1 MKVYVTMARN
11 SMQSTFAYR
20 TAYAMGTA
28 ASCFQLVATVA
39 LWSAL
44 LAGGAEMGGF
54 DLAEM
59 KAYLLVGFA
68 TGWLGNA
75 VGEWT
80 LANRI
85 RDGQV
90 ALDLVKPI
98 ETQKL
103 MFAQV
108 LGGFPIELSIIAVV
122 CAGFVAFAGPVPG
135 PQNPGLLVVSLLLV
149 LPVRFGIA
157 FLTTQLVFWTQNFHG
172 VAWARNA
179 VGAVLSGALVPLALM
194 PGWLQATAAV
204 LPFASLTS
212 TPALIYLGKVST
224 AEAYALIGVQVFWG
238 LALWVLA
245 RWAFRVASRQVTVH
259 GG

>member
-1 MKVYVTMARN
+1 MKPYRTMARN
-11 SMQSTFAYR
+11 SMQSTFAFR
-20 TAYAMGTA
+20 TAFLMA
-28 ASCFQLVATVA
+28 AVAACFQLVATVA

-44 LAGGAEMGGF
+44 LSNGGSIGGF
-54 DLAEM
+54 TLPEM
-59 KAYLLVGFA
+59 KAYLLMGYV

-75 VGEWT
+75 IGEWV

-98 ETQKL
+98 ETQKM
-103 MFAQV
+103 MFAQT
-108 LGGFPIELSIIAVV
+108 LGGLPMELIMIVTV
-122 CAGFVAFAGPVPG
+122 GAGFVLVAGPMPG
-135 PQNPGLLVVSLLLV
+135 PSNIPLLMLSLV
-149 LPVRFGIA
+149 FVMPIRFCIA

-172 VAWARNA
+172 VSWARNA
-179 VGAVLSGALVPLALM
+179 VGAVLSGSLVPLSLM
-194 PGWLQATAAV
+194 PTWLQTTAAV

-224 AEAYALIGVQVFWG
+224 PTAYLLIGVQAFWVV
-238 LALWVLA
+238 ALWFLA
-245 RWAFRVASRQVTVH
+245 RVAFRAASRQVTVH

>member
-1 MKVYVTMARN
+1 VKAYLRVARI
-11 SMQSTFAYR
+11 SMLGTFAFR
-20 TAYAMGTA
+20 TAYAMGAA

-44 LAGGAEMGGF
+44 LAGGGSMGGF
-54 DLAEM
+54 SLPEM
-59 KAYLLVGFA
+59 KAYLLIGFV

-98 ETQKL
+98 DTQKL
-103 MFAQV
+103 MFAQT
-108 LGGFPIELSIIAVV
+108 LGGLPMELIMIVTV
-122 CAGFVAFAGPVPG
+122 GGGFVLLAGPMPG
-135 PQNPGLLVVSLLLV
+135 PDNVALLLLSLAFV
-149 LPVRFGIA
+149 MPIRFCIS

-179 VGAVLSGALVPLALM
+179 LGLVLSGTLIPLSLM
-194 PGWLQATAAV
+194 PGWLQATASV

-212 TPALIYLGKVST
+212 TPALIYLGKVGLS
-224 AEAYALIGVQVFWG
+224 EAFLLIGVQAFWCV
-238 LALWVLA
+238 ALWYLA
-245 RWAFRVASRQVTVH
+245 RSAFRVASRQVTVH